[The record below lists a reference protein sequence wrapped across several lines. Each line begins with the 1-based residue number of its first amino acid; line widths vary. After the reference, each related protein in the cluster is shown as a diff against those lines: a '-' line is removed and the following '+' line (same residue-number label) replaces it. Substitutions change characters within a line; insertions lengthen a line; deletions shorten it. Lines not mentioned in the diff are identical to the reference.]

1 MYRVSCTAALVLAL
15 LALTSGFLAF
25 APMARAVEQAP
36 YQVELAD
43 GAFEVRSYAPRV
55 VAELRLDGS
64 FEGVGNDAFRP
75 LAAYIGGANRTKA
88 SIAMTAP
95 VTQESS
101 SEKIAMTAPVTQ
113 QSDGASYRVCF
124 VMPADQTLATLPEPT
139 DPRILLREEPART
152 MATVRYRGT
161 WTEARYREN
170 LALLRAW
177 LPAHGLA
184 ETGAA
189 PVWARYDPPFMP
201 WFLRRNEVLIEVER
215 AR

>member
-1 MYRVSCTAALVLAL
+1 MSRMTVLVLAALVLLSA
-15 LALTSGFLAF
+15 AF
-25 APMARAVEQAP
+25 AFARVARAIEQAL

-43 GAFEVRSYAPRV
+43 GAFELRRYAPRV
-55 VAELRLDGS
+55 VAEMSLPGS
-64 FEGVGNDAFRP
+64 FEDVGNDAFGP

-101 SEKIAMTAPVTQ
+101 SVEIAMTAPVTQ
-113 QSDGASYRVCF
+113 ERDDASYRVCF

-139 DPRILLREEPART
+139 DPRVVLREEPARM
-152 MATVRYRGT
+152 MAAVRYRGT
-161 WTEARYREN
+161 WTETRYREN

-177 LPAHGLA
+177 IPAHGLT
-184 ETGAA
+184 ETGGS

>member
-1 MYRVSCTAALVLAL
+1 MSRISLLVLA
-15 LALTSGFLAF
+15 ALS
-25 APMARAVEQAP
+25 VEQAK
-36 YQVELAD
+36 YQVELAE
-43 GAFEVRSYAPRV
+43 GAFELRSYAPRV

-64 FEGVGNDAFRP
+64 FEDVGNDAFRP

-95 VTQESS
+95 VSQEST

-113 QSDGASYRVCF
+113 ESDGASYRVSF

-139 DPRILLREEPART
+139 DPRIVLREEPART
-152 MATVRYRGT
+152 MAAVRYRGT
-161 WTEARYREN
+161 WTESRYREN
-170 LALLRAW
+170 LALLRGWIGAQ
-177 LPAHGLA
+177 GLV
-184 ETGAA
+184 ETGAP

-215 AR
+215 KR